1 MREWFARKS
10 NNRLRQML
18 QSVRSRDFSL
28 RMPEERLHGS
38 ERELAKEINNVL
50 TDFRR
55 QMLNQERRYGH
66 YEAILDTITTA
77 IIIADENG
85 DVGFMNRKAVESL
98 CGFRINNITSLAA
111 LDPELPAELRSL
123 APGDVKLHTLKA
135 NGKEFNVKISMVRYC
150 IDGEYSYLYSI
161 EDVYQLMLQNEI
173 EAQRK
178 LVRVLTHEIMNSLSP
193 IISLSDS
200 LCKAISNPDEETA
213 IALKTIY
220 RRGQGL
226 LSFVENYRKL
236 SRVSAPKLEWVK
248 IDDIFNDMSK
258 LFPETFI
265 TYIVSDPDLQ
275 LRIDRDQ
282 ILQVMINLIK
292 NAIEACEDNPAIT
305 VSSIANHSQRCLF
318 ISVADNGCGINVESE
333 DSVFLPFYTTKPDG
347 SGIGL
352 SISRQIITQHGGS
365 IKFEPA
371 DVGAKVTIRLPLI
384 EYRI

>member
-1 MREWFARKS
+1 MIEWFARKS
-10 NNRLRQML
+10 INRLRHML

-38 ERELAKEINNVL
+38 ERELAREINNVL

-55 QMLNQERRYGH
+55 QIHDQERRYGK
-66 YEAILDTITTA
+66 YEAILDTISTA
-77 IIIADENG
+77 IIVTDAKG
-85 DVGFMNRKAVESL
+85 DVRFMNRKAVDGL
-98 CGFRINNITSLAA
+98 CGFRINNLTSLEA
-111 LDPELPAELRSL
+111 LDPEMPTALRSL
-123 APGDVKLHTLKA
+123 TPGDVKLYTLNA
-135 NGKEFNVKISMVRYC
+135 NGKEFKVKMTMVRYC

-178 LVRVLTHEIMNSLSP
+178 LVSVLTHEIMNSLSP
-193 IISLSDS
+193 IISLSDTIS
-200 LCKAISNPDEETA
+200 KIISNPYDE
-213 IALKTIY
+213 IAVALNTIN
-220 RRGQGL
+220 RQGRGL

-236 SRVSAPKLEWVK
+236 SRISAPKLDWTK
-248 IDDIFNDMSK
+248 IEDIFNDLRK

-265 TYIVSDPDLQ
+265 TYIVSDSELQ

-292 NAIEACEDNPAIT
+292 NAIEACDDNPAIT
-305 VSSIANHSQRCLF
+305 VSSFANHSHRCLF
-318 ISVADNGCGINVESE
+318 ITVSDNGCGINTESA
-333 DSVFLPFYTTKPDG
+333 DSIFMPFYTTKPNG

-352 SISRQIITQHGGS
+352 SISRQIISMHKGS
-365 IKFEPA
+365 IQFEPS
-371 DVGAKVTIRLPLI
+371 DTGAKITIILPLI

>member
-1 MREWFARKS
+1 
-10 NNRLRQML
+10 ML